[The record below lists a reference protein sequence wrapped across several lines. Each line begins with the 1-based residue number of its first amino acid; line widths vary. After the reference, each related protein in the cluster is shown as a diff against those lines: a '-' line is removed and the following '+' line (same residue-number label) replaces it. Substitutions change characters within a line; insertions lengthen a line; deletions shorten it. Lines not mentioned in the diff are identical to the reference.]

1 MPGGRPTTGLELIN
15 GLEGSNGA
23 KARLRAALET
33 MMGLKSIAQASE
45 EVGLKEAMLHVERT
59 QALQGAL
66 AALEPKPLGRPR
78 KLEVADPREL
88 GRLRA
93 QNAELQ
99 EEIRKLRVKADY
111 HQALDSL
118 REKEKA
124 AEKKTKSRAQKR

>member
-1 MPGGRPTTGLELIN
+1 
-15 GLEGSNGA
+15 
-23 KARLRAALET
+23 